1 MCIYIY
7 IDNHVKHKYF
17 LRYNFPLSL
26 VSYSQ
31 LCCRLRI
38 PTTNHQQPSTQ
49 SVVRCEINC
58 TIVVLLLLLQSTAP
72 FPHPIQP
79 CTKTYT
85 ATTIASTEMGE
96 GQYLHRGSRVLNI
109 DDRGVIVEDTTSVV
123 SGSTA
128 AGASAMVGD
137 IPTTVTTTTP
147 KRGPSK
153 HYLSGTC
160 LSFSF
165 FLFILCIFSRFII
178 YGRNQTTQKK
188 QPKQVIIITL
198 WCGWWFQLCV
208 CALNN

>member
-1 MCIYIY
+1 MLNINIFYATT
-7 IDNHVKHKYF
+7 
-17 LRYNFPLSL
+17 FPYRLSL
-26 VSYSQ
+26 TLNYAVAFVYQ
-31 LCCRLRI
+31 QQ
-38 PTTNHQQPSTQ
+38 TTNNHQHNPLY
-49 SVVRCEINC
+49 EINC

-165 FLFILCIFSRFII
+165 FLFIL
-178 YGRNQTTQKK
+178 
-188 QPKQVIIITL
+188 
-198 WCGWWFQLCV
+198 
-208 CALNN
+208 